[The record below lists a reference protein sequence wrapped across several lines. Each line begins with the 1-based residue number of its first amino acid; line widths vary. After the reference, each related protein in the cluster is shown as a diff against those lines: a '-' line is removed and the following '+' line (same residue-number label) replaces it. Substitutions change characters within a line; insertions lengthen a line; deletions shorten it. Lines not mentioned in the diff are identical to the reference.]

1 MRLYYLNCEL
11 KKMNESQKYAI
22 VDIETTGHSPAS
34 GDRMIQIAIVIM
46 QDWNITKKYSTFI
59 HPGKPIPL
67 FIQDLTNITDEHV
80 KDALPFE
87 AHADYIYELL
97 EDAVF
102 VAHNTDFDLSFL
114 QAEFNRAGLPK
125 WYGKK
130 IDTVELSKILFPM
143 SLSYKLADLASD
155 LNIPLQSAHRA
166 DDDALATAYLLKY
179 CWHELLTLPLVTL
192 EQLHKRSFRLKTN
205 LAQLFFDA
213 LVIKRS
219 KTLTDDAHVYFN
231 KIAIRK
237 MAPTPKGY
245 DDELEYPQSTDEKL
259 ALLLKGIANFEVRPQ
274 QFQMMDSIW
283 KVLND
288 KTEHVIEASTGIGKT
303 LGYLVPAI
311 YYAKKTKQK
320 IGISTYTSHLLDQ
333 LLQNEIPVLEQALGQ
348 PIKIALLKGM
358 GNYIDIEKFEKQL
371 KTLDD
376 SYDQTFTL
384 LQTLIWLAKTETGDL
399 NELNVSGGGQLLL
412 DKIRKTTLP
421 KTTMP
426 LYDFYSRAIQ
436 NSRQADIIITNHA
449 MLLSDLVRNEQIFDS
464 LGGWIIDEAHQ
475 FIQAAINQDE
485 KIFTYMNWK
494 YLFGQIGI
502 NEDEQLFYKIRR
514 VALKKQLLNIQ
525 TLDQLEKR
533 FIHMVQ
539 TFDTAMAAL
548 IREVKAVV
556 SRQFK
561 PLQKIELFISDLQL
575 PHEVFLKVS
584 LTVQRWIDD
593 ATALIQQFSSG
604 VDELAPE
611 HEYLIEQW
619 QYIIGELMIKMSE
632 WDEVFL
638 QNDANYSCWL
648 ELDRRSVPGSI
659 QLYKKPI
666 DVTATIG
673 KLFDPIR
680 SKSAV
685 IWTSGT
691 LTVPSNERFIT
702 SQLGIDSSIT
712 IEKLHA
718 DSTYYDGAEVY
729 IVNDMP
735 DIQAV
740 SQSDYIEEVA
750 HAVTNA
756 VRMTDG
762 RCFVLFTSQDM
773 LRKTVDL
780 IHESELLNDYMI
792 FAQGVTSGSRM
803 RLLKS
808 FQKFNHS
815 VLFGTNSFWE
825 GVDVPGDGLAAVIVV
840 RLPFSSPEDPSF
852 KARANY
858 ITQQGRNS
866 FTELALP
873 EAIIRFKQG
882 FGRLI
887 RSSHDKGVFIVLDRR
902 IETKSYGQQF
912 IESLP
917 PVSIQKL
924 PLHSMV
930 QSLGN
935 WYNEKR

>member
-1 MRLYYLNCEL
+1 M
-11 KKMNESQKYAI
+11 KESQKYAI
-22 VDIETTGHSPAS
+22 VDIETTGHSPVS

-46 QDWNITKKYSTFI
+46 HEWEIVKKYSTFI
-59 HPGKPIPL
+59 NPGKPIPL
-67 FIQDLTNITDEHV
+67 FIQDLTNITDEDV

-87 AHADYIYELL
+87 AYADYIYELL
-97 EDAVF
+97 EGTVF
-102 VAHNTDFDLSFL
+102 VAHNTDFDLNFL
-114 QAEFNRAGLPK
+114 QAEFKRAGLPK
-125 WYGKK
+125 WHGKK
-130 IDTVELSKILFPM
+130 MDTVELTKILFPM
-143 SLSYKLADLASD
+143 SLSYKLADLAND
-155 LNIPLQSAHRA
+155 FQIELQSAHRA
-166 DDDALATAYLLKY
+166 DDDALATANVLKH
-179 CWHELLTLPLVTL
+179 CWGELLTLPLVTL
-192 EQLHKRSFRLKTN
+192 EQLHKRSFRLRTD

-213 LVIKRS
+213 LVIKRT
-219 KTLTDDAHVYFN
+219 KTLTDEGHVFYR

-237 MAPTPKGY
+237 MAPTPKSDGN
-245 DDELEYPQSTDEKL
+245 ELIYPQTTDEKMS
-259 ALLLKGIANFEVRPQ
+259 LLLKGIPDFEERPQ

-283 KVLND
+283 HALN
-288 KTEHVIEASTGIGKT
+288 TNAEHVIEASTGIGKT

-311 YYAKKTKQK
+311 YYAKKTNRK

-333 LLQNEIPVLEQALGQ
+333 LMQHDIPILEQALGQ
-348 PIKIALLKGM
+348 PIKMALLKGM
-358 GNYIDIEKFEKQL
+358 NHYIDIEKFEKEL
-371 KTLDD
+371 KTQDD
-376 SYDQTFTL
+376 SYDQTFTV

-399 NELNVSGGGQLLL
+399 SELNVSGGGQLLI
-412 DKIRKTTLP
+412 DKIRKTALP

-436 NSRQADIIITNHA
+436 NSRQADIIVTNHA
-449 MLLSDLVRNEQIFDS
+449 MLLSDLVRNEQIFNS
-464 LGGWIIDEAHQ
+464 LRGWVIDEAHQ
-475 FIQAAINQDE
+475 FIQAAINQHE

-502 NEDEQLFYKIRR
+502 QEDEQLFYKIRR
-514 VALKKQLLNIQ
+514 VAIKKQLLNYQ

-533 FIHMVQ
+533 YIQMVNA
-539 TFDTAMAAL
+539 FDTAMTAL
-548 IREVKAVV
+548 LRGVKEVYHQPK
-556 SRQFK
+556 Q
-561 PLQKIELFISDLQL
+561 QKIEVFISEL
-575 PHEVFLKVS
+575 PLGREVFMKVS
-584 LTVQRWIDD
+584 FTVQQW
-593 ATALIQQFSSG
+593 
-604 VDELAPE
+604 VDEATELIRKFTSSVEKLAPE
-611 HEYLIEQW
+611 HEYLIELW
-619 QYIIGELMIKMSE
+619 QYIVNEFTIKLAE
-632 WDEVFL
+632 WDDVFL
-638 QNDANYSCWL
+638 SQDSDYSCWL
-648 ELDRRSVPGSI
+648 ELDQRSVPGSI
-659 QLYKKPI
+659 QLFKKPI
-666 DVTATIG
+666 EVTSTIR
-673 KLFDPIR
+673 KLMDPIR
-680 SKSAV
+680 EKSGIV
-685 IWTSGT
+685 WTSGT

-702 SQLGIDSSIT
+702 NQLGINPSIP

-718 DSTYYDGAEVY
+718 DPSYYDGAEVY

-735 DIQAV
+735 DIQTV
-740 SQSDYIEEVA
+740 SQSEYIEEVA
-750 HAVTNA
+750 HAVTNT
-756 VRMTDG
+756 VRMTNG

-773 LRKTVDL
+773 LRKTVNL
-780 IHESELLNDYMI
+780 IQESELLSDYMI

-825 GVDVPGDGLAAVIVV
+825 GVDVPGDGLSAVIVV
-840 RLPFSSPEDPSF
+840 RLPFSSPEEPAF

-873 EAIIRFKQG
+873 DAIIRFKQG

-887 RSSHDKGVFIVLDRR
+887 RSSHDKGAFIVLDRR

-917 PVSIQKL
+917 PISIQKL

>member
-1 MRLYYLNCEL
+1 M
-11 KKMNESQKYAI
+11 KESQKYAI

-46 QDWNITKKYSTFI
+46 QGWEIVKKYSTFI
-59 HPGKPIPL
+59 NPGKPIPL
-67 FIQDLTNITDEHV
+67 FIQDLTNITDEDV

-97 EDAVF
+97 EGAVF
-102 VAHNTDFDLSFL
+102 VAHNTDFDLNFL
-114 QAEFNRAGLPK
+114 QAEFNRAGISK
-125 WYGKK
+125 WHGKK
-130 IDTVELSKILFPM
+130 IDTVELTKILFPM
-143 SLSYKLADLASD
+143 SLSYKLADLAND
-155 LNIPLQSAHRA
+155 FHIELQSAHRA
-166 DDDALATAYLLKY
+166 DDDALATAYLLKH
-179 CWHELLTLPLVTL
+179 CWEELLTLPLVTL
-192 EQLHKRSFRLKTN
+192 EQLHKRSFRLRTD
-205 LAQLFFDA
+205 LSQLFFDA
-213 LVIKRS
+213 LVIKRN
-219 KTLTDDAHVYFN
+219 KALTDEGHVFYR

-237 MAPTPKGY
+237 MAPTPKSDG
-245 DDELEYPQSTDEKL
+245 DELVYPQTKDEKM
-259 ALLLKGIANFEVRPQ
+259 ALLLKGIPVFEERPQ

-283 KVLND
+283 HAFNAKA
-288 KTEHVIEASTGIGKT
+288 EHVIEASTGIGKT
-303 LGYLVPAI
+303 MGYLVPSI
-311 YYAKKTKQK
+311 YYAKKTNQK

-333 LLQNEIPVLEQALGQ
+333 LMQNDIPILEQALGQ
-348 PIKIALLKGM
+348 PIKMALLKGM
-358 GNYIDIEKFEKQL
+358 NHYIDVEKFEKEL
-371 KTLDD
+371 KTQDV
-376 SYDQTFTL
+376 SYDQTFTV

-399 NELNVSGGGQLLL
+399 SELNVSGGGQLLI
-412 DKIRKTTLP
+412 DKFRKTALP

-436 NSRQADIIITNHA
+436 NSRQADIIVTNHA
-449 MLLSDLVRNEQIFDS
+449 MLLSDLVRNEQIFNS
-464 LGGWIIDEAHQ
+464 LGGWVIDEAHQ
-475 FIQAAINQDE
+475 FIQAAINQHE

-502 NEDEQLFYKIRR
+502 QEDEQLFYKIRR
-514 VALKKQLLNIQ
+514 VAIKKQLLNYQ

-533 FIHMVQ
+533 YIQMVNA
-539 TFDTAMAAL
+539 FDTAIAAL
-548 IREVKAVV
+548 LRGVKEA
-556 SRQFK
+556 QHHQTK
-561 PLQKIELFISDLQL
+561 QLQKIEVFISELQL
-575 PHEVFLKVS
+575 GREVLLKVS
-584 LTVQRWIDD
+584 LTVQQWVDE
-593 ATALIQQFSSG
+593 ATELIRKFTSS
-604 VDELAPE
+604 VEELAPE

-619 QYIIGELMIKMSE
+619 QYIVNEFTIKLAE
-632 WDEVFL
+632 WDDVFL
-638 QNDANYSCWL
+638 SENPDYSCWL
-648 ELDRRSVPGSI
+648 ELDQRSVPGSI

-666 DVTATIG
+666 EVTSTIR

-680 SKSAV
+680 EKSGIV
-685 IWTSGT
+685 WTSGT

-702 SQLGIDSSIT
+702 NQLGINPSIP

-718 DSTYYDGAEVY
+718 DPSYYDGAEVY

-740 SQSDYIEEVA
+740 SQSEYIEEVA
-750 HAVTNA
+750 HAVTNT
-756 VRMTDG
+756 VRMTNG

-773 LRKTVDL
+773 LRKTVNL
-780 IHESELLNDYMI
+780 IQESELLSDYMI

-825 GVDVPGDGLAAVIVV
+825 GVDVPGDGLSAVIVV
-840 RLPFSSPEDPSF
+840 RLPFSSPEEPAF

-873 EAIIRFKQG
+873 DAIIRFKQG

-917 PVSIQKL
+917 PISIQKL

>member
-1 MRLYYLNCEL
+1 M
-11 KKMNESQKYAI
+11 KESQKYAI
-22 VDIETTGHSPAS
+22 VDIETTGHSPVS

-46 QDWNITKKYSTFI
+46 HEWEIVKKYSTFI
-59 HPGKPIPL
+59 NPGKSIPL
-67 FIQDLTNITDEHV
+67 FIQDLTNITDEDV

-87 AHADYIYELL
+87 AYADYIYELL
-97 EDAVF
+97 EGTVF
-102 VAHNTDFDLSFL
+102 VAHNTDFDLNFL
-114 QAEFNRAGLPK
+114 QAEFKRAGLPK
-125 WYGKK
+125 WHGKK
-130 IDTVELSKILFPM
+130 MDTVELTKILFPM
-143 SLSYKLADLASD
+143 SLSYKLADLAND
-155 LNIPLQSAHRA
+155 FQIELQSAHRA
-166 DDDALATAYLLKY
+166 DDDALATANLLKH
-179 CWHELLTLPLVTL
+179 CWGELLTLPLVTL
-192 EQLHKRSFRLKTN
+192 EQLHKRSFRLRTD

-213 LVIKRS
+213 LVIKRT
-219 KTLTDDAHVYFN
+219 KTLTDEGHVFYR

-237 MAPTPKGY
+237 MAPTPKSDGN
-245 DDELEYPQSTDEKL
+245 ELIYPQTTDEKMS
-259 ALLLKGIANFEVRPQ
+259 LLLKGIPDFEERPQ

-283 KVLND
+283 HALN
-288 KTEHVIEASTGIGKT
+288 TNAEHVIEASTGIGKT

-311 YYAKKTKQK
+311 YYAKKTNRK

-333 LLQNEIPVLEQALGQ
+333 LMQHDIPILEQALGQ
-348 PIKIALLKGM
+348 PIKMALLKGM
-358 GNYIDIEKFEKQL
+358 NHYIDIEKFEKEL
-371 KTLDD
+371 KTQDD
-376 SYDQTFTL
+376 SYDQTFTV

-399 NELNVSGGGQLLL
+399 SELNVSGGGQLLI
-412 DKIRKTTLP
+412 DKIRKTALP

-436 NSRQADIIITNHA
+436 NSRQADIIVTNHA
-449 MLLSDLVRNEQIFDS
+449 MLLSDLVRNEQIFNS
-464 LGGWIIDEAHQ
+464 LGGWVIDEAHQ
-475 FIQAAINQDE
+475 FIQAAINQHE

-502 NEDEQLFYKIRR
+502 QEDEQLFYKIRR
-514 VALKKQLLNIQ
+514 VAIKKQLLNYQ

-533 FIHMVQ
+533 YIQMVNA
-539 TFDTAMAAL
+539 FDTAMTAL
-548 IREVKAVV
+548 LRGVKDVY
-556 SRQFK
+556 RQPK
-561 PLQKIELFISDLQL
+561 QQKIEVFISEL
-575 PHEVFLKVS
+575 PLGREVFMGVS
-584 LTVQRWIDD
+584 FTVQQW
-593 ATALIQQFSSG
+593 
-604 VDELAPE
+604 VDEATELIRKFTSSVEKLAPE
-611 HEYLIEQW
+611 HEYLIELW
-619 QYIIGELMIKMSE
+619 QYIVNEFTIKLAE
-632 WDEVFL
+632 WDDVFL
-638 QNDANYSCWL
+638 SQDSDYSCWL
-648 ELDRRSVPGSI
+648 ELDQRSVPGSI
-659 QLYKKPI
+659 QLFKKPI
-666 DVTATIG
+666 EVTSTIR
-673 KLFDPIR
+673 KLMDPIR
-680 SKSAV
+680 EKSGIV
-685 IWTSGT
+685 WTSGT

-702 SQLGIDSSIT
+702 NQLGINPSIP

-718 DSTYYDGAEVY
+718 DPSYYNGAEVY

-735 DIQAV
+735 DIQTV
-740 SQSDYIEEVA
+740 SQSEYIEEVA
-750 HAVTNA
+750 HAVTNT
-756 VRMTDG
+756 VRMTNG

-773 LRKTVDL
+773 LRKTVNL
-780 IHESELLNDYMI
+780 IQESELLSDYMI

-825 GVDVPGDGLAAVIVV
+825 GVDVPGDGLSAVIVV
-840 RLPFSSPEDPSF
+840 RLPFSSPEEPAF

-873 EAIIRFKQG
+873 DAIIRFKQG

-887 RSSHDKGVFIVLDRR
+887 RSSHDKGAFIVLDRR

-917 PVSIQKL
+917 PISIQKL